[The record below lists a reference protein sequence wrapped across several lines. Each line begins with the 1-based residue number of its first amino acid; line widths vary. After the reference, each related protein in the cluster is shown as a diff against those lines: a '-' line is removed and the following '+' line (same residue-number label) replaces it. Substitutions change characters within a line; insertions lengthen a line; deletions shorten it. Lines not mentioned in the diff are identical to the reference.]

1 MIKRTGTLPVVVLMV
16 GTLCVACGDK
26 SEMPAETV
34 VPAAPVA
41 AEAVVD
47 TVEVSATVAEIDHAT
62 REVVL
67 MTEDGEEFYLIA
79 DDAVENLDQVQQG
92 DVVVAI
98 YTEALAYE
106 VIPGGQETGLETTV
120 AAAGAELGEMPAG
133 VVGRK
138 TTLAVTITAIDTATP
153 SVTFMGPGGNTR
165 TIRVMYPEKLEGVN
179 VGDTVVITYAEA
191 LAMSVE
197 KALAE

>member
-1 MIKRTGTLPVVVLMV
+1 MKRTGTLIVAALMV
-16 GTLCVACGDK
+16 SALCMACADKPETTTEPVA
-26 SEMPAETV
+26 
-34 VPAAPVA
+34 PAAPVA

-67 MTEDGEEFYLIA
+67 MTEDGEEYYLVV
-79 DDAVENLDQVQQG
+79 DDAVENLAQVQQG
-92 DVVVAI
+92 DVVIAT

-138 TTLAVTITAIDTATP
+138 TTLVVTITAIDTEAP
-153 SVTFMGPGGNTR
+153 SVTFTGPAGNSR

-179 VGDTVVITYAEA
+179 VGDAVVITYAEA

-197 KALAE
+197 KAPTD

>member
-1 MIKRTGTLPVVVLMV
+1 MKRTGVLMV
-16 GTLCVACGDK
+16 AVLAVGALCLGCAAQP
-26 SEMPAETV
+26 EMPVET
-34 VPAAPVA
+34 AAPVAPEA
-41 AEAVVD
+41 AEAVVA
-47 TVEVSATVAEIDHAT
+47 TLEVSATVAEIDHAT

-67 MTEDGEEFYLIA
+67 VTEDGEEFYFIA

-92 DVVVAI
+92 DVVNAT
-98 YTEALAYE
+98 YTEAIAYE
-106 VIPGGQETGLETTV
+106 VLPGGEETGLETTV
-120 AAAGAELGEMPAG
+120 AAGAAELGEMPAG
-133 VVGRK
+133 VVARE

>member
-1 MIKRTGTLPVVVLMV
+1 MKRHGTLMLAVLLV
-16 GTLCVACGDK
+16 AGLCLACADK
-26 SEMPAETV
+26 PEEPAEAA
-34 VPAAPVA
+34 VPAAPEA
-41 AEAVVD
+41 AEVVVA
-47 TVEVSATVAEIDHAT
+47 TLEVSATVAEIDHAT

-67 MTEDGEEFYLIA
+67 MTEDGEEYYLVV
-79 DDAVENLDQVQQG
+79 DDAVENLAQVQQG
-92 DVVVAI
+92 DVVIAT

-106 VIPGGQETGLETTV
+106 VIPGGEETGLETTV
-120 AAAGAELGEMPAG
+120 AAAAAELGEMPAG
-133 VVGRK
+133 VVGRE
-138 TTLAVTITAIDTATP
+138 TTLVVTITAIDTEAP
-153 SVTFMGPGGNTR
+153 SVTFTGPAGNSR